1 MIAKPETITSSDA
14 KRRPC
19 KSAMEMP
26 PESRGIAPPSFGGAG
41 LPMSSVACWCD
52 GSVSERRLG
61 NRLAVDSGQRD
72 LDFSGARQGGRLLY
86 GTSAAVACLER
97 PTWLPSEAGIDTASQ
112 ALGSA
117 NLNTTFS
124 IYVHIGRQRPG
135 VGSGRARGRDSR
147 CAPRGPEVRRS
158 GLARLTPDD
167 EGDAVGAQS
176 DVGGRSGQQP
186 PMPNQPLSLDR

>member
-1 MIAKPETITSSDA
+1 
-14 KRRPC
+14 
-19 KSAMEMP
+19 MP

-135 VGSGRARGRDSR
+135 VGSQGRIVERTVR
-147 CAPRGPEVRRS
+147 CANPVRFGAPALDLSWHLAANVLRGERL
-158 GLARLTPDD
+158 LAD
-167 EGDAVGAQS
+167 EQE
-176 DVGGRSGQQP
+176 
-186 PMPNQPLSLDR
+186 